1 MKKVRLFLGL
11 LILISMVA
19 AFPQR
24 GEAAEKLSNIK
35 ITLANPLFNPGI
47 SFLWISNFLGYYQ
60 EEGVDAQF
68 VAAQGGA
75 QGMGWAL
82 AGRTHIAIPRP
93 IPILFKA
100 ARAKKAPPLKGV
112 YIVNR
117 DAIYAD
123 GVAVP
128 PGSSIKSVCDLQGK
142 RVGVMSQ
149 NDSGPLFVKKA
160 LETCGIAKKDQRV
173 TYLPVGPVA
182 KAATA
187 MKLGRVD
194 AWANVDVQYTLAK
207 ASGFK
212 FNIIPYQKGWT
223 KNLFGN
229 VVWVNKDYLAKN
241 RKTVIGFLR
250 GLAKGSLFFYTNPK
264 ATLEAHWVLY
274 PESMPKG
281 MSKEKATARMLNV
294 LVNRAPKLRP
304 DDGSE
309 KINKFGA
316 HHDGEWE
323 EYLKFVGLDK
333 VISKK
338 LLKELY
344 TNDMIDE
351 VNNFD
356 RQEVIN
362 RAKNWD
368 FAKEVKNFRALQKR
382 YGK

>member
-1 MKKVRLFLGL
+1 MKR
-11 LILISMVA
+11 ILVCLTAVLMVTAFSLAPQTASA
-19 AFPQR
+19 AK
-24 GEAAEKLSNIK
+24 KLENIK
-35 ITLANPLFNPGI
+35 VTMANPLFNPGI
-47 SFLWISNFLGYYQ
+47 SFLWIGNFLGYYQ

-75 QGMGWAL
+75 QAMGWVL
-82 AGRTHIAIPRP
+82 AGRTHVGLPRP

-100 ARAKKAPPLKGV
+100 AKAKKLPPVIGV
-112 YIVNR
+112 YILNR

-142 RVGVMSQ
+142 KVGVMSQ
-149 NDSGPLFVKKA
+149 NDAAPLFVKKA
-160 LETCGIAKKDQRV
+160 LETCGIPKDKQKV

-187 MKLGRVD
+187 LRLGRVE

-212 FNIIPYQKGWT
+212 FDVIPYQKEWT

-229 VVWVNKDYLAKN
+229 VVWLNKEYFAKN
-241 RKTVIGFLR
+241 RKTVVGFLR
-250 GLAKGSLFFYTNPK
+250 GLAKGSLFFYSNPK
-264 ATLEAHWVLY
+264 ATLEAHWVMY
-274 PESMPKG
+274 PESRPKG
-281 MSKEKATARMLNV
+281 MSLEKATARMLNV
-294 LVNRAPKLRP
+294 LVDRAPKLRP

-316 HHDGEWE
+316 HDEGEWN
-323 EYLKFVGLDK
+323 EYVKFVGLDK
-333 VISKK
+333 V
-338 LLKELY
+338 LTKEMIKGLY
-344 TNDMIDE
+344 TNELIDE

-368 FAKEVKNFRALQKR
+368 LAKEIKNYRALQKR
-382 YGK
+382 YEQ